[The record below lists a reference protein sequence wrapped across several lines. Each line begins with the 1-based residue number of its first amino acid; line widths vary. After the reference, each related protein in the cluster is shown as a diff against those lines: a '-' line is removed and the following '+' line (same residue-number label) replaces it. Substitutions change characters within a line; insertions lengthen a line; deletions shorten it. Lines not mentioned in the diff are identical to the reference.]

1 MTCTET
7 LFQTLNFIVL
17 AVTAFFII
25 RYWKETQEMKCQMI
39 EQNRLA
45 KKQIKSSNMPIL
57 DAIIEQVKPSP
68 NIAHFQMQFAYDLF
82 LVNKGSGA
90 AFNISIRRTTS
101 NVHGQ
106 KETVRAA
113 PNVQIENFQRDI
125 KIIGKDETVFVHREQ
140 SDSYRAFTLKIMFY
154 DIFRDRYEWEF
165 EGDRDGLSLKT
176 YDILRSEDKPV

>member
-57 DAIIEQVKPSP
+57 DAIIEQAV
-68 NIAHFQMQFAYDLF
+68 
-82 LVNKGSGA
+82 
-90 AFNISIRRTTS
+90 RTW
-101 NVHGQ
+101 
-106 KETVRAA
+106 
-113 PNVQIENFQRDI
+113 
-125 KIIGKDETVFVHREQ
+125 
-140 SDSYRAFTLKIMFY
+140 L
-154 DIFRDRYEWEF
+154 IFKCN
-165 EGDRDGLSLKT
+165 LHTICS
-176 YDILRSEDKPV
+176 